1 MEKINQHA
9 IIEIFAGLMPLRQN
23 ILKNFAS
30 LVNRK
35 SPRAFFLHRDKAVK
49 AVGW

>member
-9 IIEIFAGLMPLRQN
+9 IIEIFAGLMTLRQN
-23 ILKNFAS
+23 ILKNFAP